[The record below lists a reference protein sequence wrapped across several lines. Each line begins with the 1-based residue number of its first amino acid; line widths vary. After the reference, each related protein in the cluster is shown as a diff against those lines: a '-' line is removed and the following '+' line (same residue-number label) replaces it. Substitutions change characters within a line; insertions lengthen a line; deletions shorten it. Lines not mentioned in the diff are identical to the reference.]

1 MSIICYWF
9 GTNVSFVSF
18 VRVRESHNHTLTFNK
33 AFNCCTLQYWV
44 QSAAIIKLI
53 VLSVEDCFIIFMFDH
68 VMNHLTFDNTSPGCL
83 SPRGEGCEHV
93 IRHQPS
99 EPSYQVTRDNHSDI
113 ERERQW
119 DGVNICDGNAL
130 IFNLTSSGVLIQE
143 AISMKVI
150 GLFLVS
156 YLHFSQVSN
165 CACIISEVPFPAL
178 LILGLVVMLSFDEIR

>member
-18 VRVRESHNHTLTFNK
+18 VRVRSEAQNHTLTFNK

-44 QSAAIIKLI
+44 QSAATIKLI

-83 SPRGEGCEHV
+83 SPWGEGCEHV

-99 EPSYQVTRDNHSDI
+99 EPSYQVTRDNHSDT
-113 ERERQW
+113 ERERETMRWCKYLWWQC
-119 DGVNICDGNAL
+119 IESL
-130 IFNLTSSGVLIQE
+130 IFNLTSSGPDSGSNINE
-143 AISMKVI
+143 SHWII
-150 GLFLVS
+150 FGLLS
-156 YLHFSQVSN
+156 
-165 CACIISEVPFPAL
+165 PL
-178 LILGLVVMLSFDEIR
+178 LTGL